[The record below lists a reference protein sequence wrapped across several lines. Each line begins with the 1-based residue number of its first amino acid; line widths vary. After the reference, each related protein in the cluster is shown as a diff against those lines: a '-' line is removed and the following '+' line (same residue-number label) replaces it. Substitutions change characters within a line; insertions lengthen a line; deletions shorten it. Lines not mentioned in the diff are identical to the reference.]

1 MFADDLMLMSI
12 TLRDLQKMINLCIEE
27 LTELDLTVNIKK
39 TVCLRLGKNY
49 DNESI
54 SSLVINNVPVTWKNE
69 LKYLGVTI
77 LAGKTFKINL
87 QTIRHKFYK
96 ALNGVFGKIGTRASP
111 AVLIS
116 LINSY
121 CLPLLLYGIESLSVT
136 EKIIKTLDN
145 AYRSIFYKIFG
156 ANDDNSIKLCQFYC
170 GVLPLRKI
178 IDMRVFEF
186 YKSVVRNVN
195 ECNLFLY

>member
-1 MFADDLMLMSI
+1 MCVTSKTFRKNVPRNFILMLFFWFDKIFIMVKWKSTCSYMVKLSAGIRQGGILSPYLFSVFVDSMLIKLKKSKLGCHISGQCLNAIMFADDVLLMSI
-12 TLRDLQKMINLCIEE
+12 TLRDLQKMINLCVEE

-54 SSLVINNVPVTWKNE
+54 SSLLINNEPVTWKNE

-96 ALNGVFGKIGTRASP
+96 ALNGVFGIP
-111 AVLIS
+111 
-116 LINSY
+116 
-121 CLPLLLYGIESLSVT
+121 
-136 EKIIKTLDN
+136 
-145 AYRSIFYKIFG
+145 
-156 ANDDNSIKLCQFYC
+156 
-170 GVLPLRKI
+170 
-178 IDMRVFEF
+178 
-186 YKSVVRNVN
+186 
-195 ECNLFLY
+195 